1 LSARRRVLLRFE
13 RELWARG
20 IVRIAG
26 VDEVGVGPL
35 AGPLIAA
42 AVILPPEVSL
52 RGIDDSKK
60 LSRPVRTRLSD
71 AIKAVAVGVGLG
83 VVTPEEVDR
92 LNTFW
97 AAIEAMRRAIAALPE
112 PAEHLLLDA
121 RRIPE
126 LALPQDAIIKGD
138 RRSYSI
144 AAASIIAKV
153 TRDEDG
159 CARSP
164 LPTVRLCPP
173 HGLRHPRAPRCARPV
188 WAVPDPSS
196 IVHSGQSGAAAGPLI
211 SLGATRRRGG
221 AHIRL

>member
-1 LSARRRVLLRFE
+1 VGTTHRLSARRRVLLRFE

-153 TRDEDG
+153 ERDARMDALDPLYPQYGFAHHMGYGTREHLDAL
-159 CARSP
+159 ARYGPCPIHRRSFIP
-164 LPTVRLCPP
+164 VNQARLP
-173 HGLRHPRAPRCARPV
+173 GL
-188 WAVPDPSS
+188 
-196 IVHSGQSGAAAGPLI
+196 
-211 SLGATRRRGG
+211 
-221 AHIRL
+221 